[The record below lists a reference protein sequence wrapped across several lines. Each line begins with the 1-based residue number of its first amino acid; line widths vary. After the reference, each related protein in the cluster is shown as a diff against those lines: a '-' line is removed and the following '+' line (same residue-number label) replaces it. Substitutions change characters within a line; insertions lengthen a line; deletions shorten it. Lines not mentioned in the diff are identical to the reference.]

1 VRAAVAGA
9 AALIV
14 AGSFAVATAAT
25 AAAPA
30 PAPTPVAVTVVIPGA
45 TPTPSNTSGTGNGG
59 GGGGGGGGGSSPTPT
74 PTPAPTTAPVPPP
87 NPGEPAEGLTLDHE
101 RISAGEWMI
110 AIGTGFRAGEKV
122 QLVVYSDPLVVGSFV
137 SDDSGRF
144 EARFRIPDD
153 LRLGEH
159 TAEATGWISG
169 HVANERF
176 TVISDSAAAAGDLP
190 IWWWIVFVIVALA
203 IGIASTLFAFR
214 RSLRRWAG
222 GPLAEG
228 AAT

>member
-1 VRAAVAGA
+1 MA

-14 AGSFAVATAAT
+14 VGSFAVATAAT

-45 TPTPSNTSGTGNGG
+45 TPTPSPSSPGN
-59 GGGGGGGGGSSPTPT
+59 GGGGGGSSPTPT
-74 PTPAPTTAPVPPP
+74 PTPAPTTAPVPPAS
-87 NPGEPAEGLTLDHE
+87 PGEPAEGLTLDHE
-101 RISAGEWMI
+101 RISVGEWMI

-122 QLVVYSDPLVVGSFV
+122 QLVVYTDPLVVGSFV
-137 SDDSGRF
+137 SDDDGRF

-153 LRLGEH
+153 LRLGDH

-176 TVISDSAAAAGDLP
+176 TVISDPAATGDLP
-190 IWWWIVFVIVALA
+190 FWWWIVFVIVALA

-214 RSLRRWAG
+214 RSLRRWVR